1 MKEQEERKVVT
12 VGLAPKT
19 SVEVKQAV
27 PGSLDYMMAG
37 GQLSP
42 ELVFLAT
49 IKIIDASRLE
59 GSSGGGYSV
68 QLDARFGPSGIY
80 DSMTGMFGNQD
91 DALDATER
99 QVRAMCQEVSE
110 QGMDPE

>member
-1 MKEQEERKVVT
+1 MKEQKERKLIT

-19 SVEVKQAV
+19 SAKQAV
-27 PGSLDYMMAG
+27 PGSLDDMMSG

-80 DSMTGMFGNQD
+80 DSIAGMFGNQD
-91 DALDATER
+91 NALDAVER
-99 QVRAMCQEVSE
+99 QVRAVCLEASE
-110 QGMDPE
+110 QGMGPE